1 MIKIKMISKVK
12 KKNLKE
18 IKTWFKLSLLKKNY
32 YKNSKKNKI
41 ISKQLNYHNRK
52 KKSQKN
58 LK

>member
-1 MIKIKMISKVK
+1 MIIKVIN
-12 KKNLKE
+12 KNLKK
-18 IKTWFKLSLLKKNY
+18 INKQFKLSLLKKNY
-32 YKNSKKNKI
+32 YRNSNKNKI